1 MLNDNISLEEVVETL
16 LFNYRMREC
25 EIRHCEY
32 MLSGVLSEKDRAEY
46 ADELIKLNADKRTI
60 DALIASLPPDEN
72 TIIREK
78 FVCDTRRLIKEVCND
93 LDITRSQHNI
103 MLKKAVKTMAKLLN
117 KVESKP

>member
-32 MLSGVLSEKDRAEY
+32 MLSGELPEKDKAEY
-46 ADELIKLNADKRTI
+46 TDELTRLKADKHTI

-93 LDITRSQHNI
+93 LDITRSQHDI
-103 MLKKAVKTMAKLLN
+103 MLKKAVTTMAKLLN